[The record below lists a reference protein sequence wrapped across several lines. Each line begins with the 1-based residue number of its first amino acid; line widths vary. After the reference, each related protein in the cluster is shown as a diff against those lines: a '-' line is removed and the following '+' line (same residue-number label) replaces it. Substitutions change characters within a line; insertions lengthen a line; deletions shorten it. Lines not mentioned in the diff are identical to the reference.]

1 MTNAYNDLY
10 YLNMDKLFT
19 VEEVSEK
26 LQVHWQTVLNYIKS
40 GELRAVR
47 IGRGYRIAPE
57 DLQSFIEARK
67 TRN

>member
-1 MTNAYNDLY
+1 
-10 YLNMDKLFT
+10 MDKLFT

-47 IGRGYRIAPE
+47 IGRGYRIDPE

-67 TRN
+67 TKN